1 MDMAEIRLRLLRLA
15 SGGAIE
21 YLLCTLVLVHDH
33 TIIMVQLACIG
44 FGFGFCCSSRLTT
57 PAKNDIRQALDA
69 RPKAEMC

>member
-33 TIIMVQLACIG
+33 TIIMVQL
-44 FGFGFCCSSRLTT
+44 F
-57 PAKNDIRQALDA
+57 NWHALDLDLDLDFVA
-69 RPKAEMC
+69 AAG